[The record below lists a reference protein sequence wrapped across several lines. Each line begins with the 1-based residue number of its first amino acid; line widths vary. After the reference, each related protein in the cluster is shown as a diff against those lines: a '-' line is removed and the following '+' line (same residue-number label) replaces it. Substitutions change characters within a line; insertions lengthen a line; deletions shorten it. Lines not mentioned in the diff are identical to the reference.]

1 MRRIGFL
8 LLLAV
13 AVLFTASCSVSTQ
26 PEITFFADG
35 HSTNALPLSH
45 CDALLRSCEKN
56 VDAEAKLKVRP
67 GKSVQISVPSEIADT
82 PWVVNV
88 QSRNAQ
94 GELQPVQQQVFT
106 PGKSYAYTAKPPTAT
121 DQLEVVEIQQLGAV
135 LITDKAGNPL
145 FDDAGQAQ
153 YEVRARAVWSLQI
166 QPA

>member
-1 MRRIGFL
+1 MRRIS
-8 LLLAV
+8 LLALL
-13 AVLFTASCSVSTQ
+13 AFIAIFTIGCSAPTQ
-26 PEITFFADG
+26 PTITFFADG
-35 HSTNALPLSH
+35 HTTTAVPLSH

-56 VDAEAKLKVRP
+56 NGVEANLKVRP

-88 QSRNAQ
+88 QYSNAR

-106 PGKSYAYTAKPPTAT
+106 PGKSYAYTAKPPTST
-121 DQLEVVEIQQLGAV
+121 DQLQVVEVQQLGAAM
-135 LITDKAGNPL
+135 ITDAAGNPT
-145 FDDAGQAQ
+145 FDDEGRPE